1 MKQHDNDNEPNPW
14 SAIGLQA
21 ALIVNRLRCQ
31 AQLTEKQNPPE
42 NDERATGDK
51 NSKTAE
57 KQPDDE
63 RAYIEHRLRELA
75 AWERKISG
83 RK

>member
-21 ALIVNRLRCQ
+21 ALILNKLRVH

-42 NDERATGDK
+42 NDKRATGDK

-57 KQPDDE
+57 KQPDEE